1 MRDIT
6 QITGRINPQD
16 IQHTVGFECRKKH
29 FIAHFRHFWKDQLM
43 RKYPNFTIK
52 SEYDDIIFTSVHVVI
67 DNNTKKVY
75 KVPHNIVNIMD
86 ETEQFIQRLIITI
99 RDEKINT
106 INDSKS

>member
-1 MRDIT
+1 MRGIT

-16 IQHTVGFECRKKH
+16 IQHTVGFD
-29 FIAHFRHFWKDQLM
+29 WKDQLM
-43 RKYPNFTIK
+43 RKYPQFNIK

-86 ETEQFIQRLIITI
+86 ETEQFIQKLIITI